1 MGRGKKIDH
10 GFDAVIQGKKIPPL
24 TLDQKWHHLF
34 SGDEKPKKIVKLE
47 KKANELLRRQGRLN
61 QDVKELKNLKDKLLK
76 NIMANMDE
84 TGQEQESKRLKEDR
98 RLISEINEK
107 LRLAHQESEALPG
120 ELDAVNEQLMLETME
135 YCYVKMRAGETEM
148 QEIQAWLEQIREEV
162 KQKAVRR
169 QTVEDKNRE
178 MYSYLHDIF
187 GARIIEVFDLKYEKE
202 PSQKEEEKRQS

>member
-1 MGRGKKIDH
+1 MGRGKEINH

-148 QEIQAWLEQIREEV
+148 QEIQTWLEQIREEV

-202 PSQKEEEKRQS
+202 PSQKEEEKR

>member
-1 MGRGKKIDH
+1 MGRGKEINH

-84 TGQEQESKRLKEDR
+84 IGQEQESKRLKEDR

-148 QEIQAWLEQIREEV
+148 QEIQTWLEQIREEV

>member
-148 QEIQAWLEQIREEV
+148 QEIQTWLEQIREEV

>member
-1 MGRGKKIDH
+1 MGRGKEINH

-34 SGDEKPKKIVKLE
+34 FGDEKPKKIVRLE

-148 QEIQAWLEQIREEV
+148 QEIRTWMEQIREEV

>member
-1 MGRGKKIDH
+1 MGRGKEINH

-84 TGQEQESKRLKEDR
+84 IGQEQESKRLKEDR

-148 QEIQAWLEQIREEV
+148 QEIQRWLEQIREEV